1 MKSKK
6 RVVNLVVALGFIISM
21 IMPSLNASAAQIS
34 TSNNTLSTVNISDI
48 RPQDDFY
55 EAVNGQWEK
64 DSVNKISEFYY
75 EKSTYSDIQ
84 ENNEKIV
91 KDEFMN
97 FLSNKNKYGEN
108 SDERKMADVYMN
120 FINTYAR
127 NSQGIEPI
135 KKYLSKI
142 DEVNSIDDLNN
153 LLGDDD
159 INLFNSL
166 INFNI
171 QENSKGNMYEI
182 YIGPTTLS
190 LLDSSEYSEENKNSE
205 YESIV
210 VNFYTNLLTKSGFSE
225 NEATEMINNLFKFE
239 NYIAPSILSSNIDE
253 SKIDKSKND
262 VLVKIDD
269 LNRIAPNINFSYIMK
284 SLKIDN
290 ANYIEVS
297 QIDWLKKLNEL
308 WTQDN
313 LPLIKNYLKVNLIES
328 TGRYLTVDMNNLYY
342 DFIESLLG
350 LEFNYSSINDE
361 AYTNIESLFPKSL
374 GKLYS
379 EKALT
384 EEEENDVKNIASEI
398 ISVYKE
404 KINNCDWIG
413 DTTRKNLIEK
423 LNAIK
428 INIGY
433 SNSNQDYSNA
443 DIRLYSEGG
452 SLLGNIINLAK
463 SARDNQLKILN
474 NPISSTEITN
484 QILPQ
489 EVIGEYHVLSNT
501 IIITPGI
508 IQPELYNIN
517 DTREKKLAGIGIVI
531 AHEISHSLDMLGV
544 FFDGQ
549 GNFEN
554 MLTQEDF
561 NKYTE
566 KVSYMMDYYSKIEV
580 LPGKYV
586 DGELTL
592 CENIADIGAMSCI
605 LDLLNNTENV
615 DYKLFFEEYAR
626 AYKCVKTEEG
636 YELSLEND
644 EHSPDKVRVNAVLS
658 QFQKFYDTYG
668 IKDTDKMYVTPNDR
682 IKPLW

>member
-6 RVVNLVVALGFIISM
+6 KIVNLLAALVFIISM
-21 IMPSLNASAAQIS
+21 IMPSSNAFAAQS
-34 TSNNTLSTVNISDI
+34 TSQNTLSTVDISDI

-64 DSVNKISEFYY
+64 DAVNKISEFYN

-84 ENNEKIV
+84 ENNDKIL
-91 KDEFMN
+91 KDEFVN
-97 FLSNKNKYGEN
+97 FLSNKNKYGED
-108 SDERKMADVYMN
+108 SDERKMADVYLN
-120 FINTYAR
+120 FINTDER

-135 KKYLSKI
+135 QKYLSKI
-142 DEVNSIDDLNN
+142 DEVKSIEDLNN
-153 LLGDDD
+153 LLGDED

-171 QENSKGNMYEI
+171 KENSKGNMYEI
-182 YIGPTTLS
+182 YIGTTTLS
-190 LLDSSEYSEENKNSE
+190 LLDSSNYSEENKNSE
-205 YESIV
+205 YESTII
-210 VNFYTNLLTKSGFSE
+210 NFYTNLLTKAGFI
-225 NEATEMINNLFKFE
+225 EAEAKEMINNLLKFE
-239 NYIAPSILSSNIDE
+239 NYIAPSILSSSVDE
-253 SKIDKSKND
+253 SQIDKSKND
-262 VLVKIDD
+262 VLVKIED
-269 LNRIAPNINFSYIMK
+269 LNRIAPNINFSQIMK

-313 LPLIKNYLKVNLIES
+313 LPLIKNYLKINLIES
-328 TGRYLTVDMNNLYY
+328 TGRYLSVDMNKLYY

-350 LEFNYSSINDE
+350 VKFYASSINDE

-374 GKLYS
+374 GKLYC

-384 EEEENDVKNIASEI
+384 QEEENDVKNIVSEI
-398 ISVYKE
+398 IAVYKD
-404 KINNCDWIG
+404 KINNCDWIS
-413 DTTRKNLIEK
+413 DTTRENLIDK
-423 LNAIK
+423 LNNIK

-443 DIRLYSEGG
+443 DIKLYSEGG
-452 SLLGNIINLAK
+452 NLLENIINLAK
-463 SARDNQLKILN
+463 AARDNQLKILN
-474 NPISSTEITN
+474 NPISSSDITN

-508 IQPELYNIN
+508 MQPELYNIN
-517 DTREKKLAGIGIVI
+517 YTREKKLAGIGIVI

-549 GNFEN
+549 GNFKN
-554 MLTQEDF
+554 ILTEEDF

-566 KVSYMMDYYSKIEV
+566 RVSYIMNYYSKIEA

-668 IKDTDKMYVTPNDR
+668 IEDTDKMYVDPNDR

>member
-6 RVVNLVVALGFIISM
+6 KIVNLLAALVFIISM
-21 IMPSLNASAAQIS
+21 IMPSSNAFAAQS
-34 TSNNTLSTVNISDI
+34 TSQNTLSTVDISDI

-64 DSVNKISEFYY
+64 DAVNKISEFYN

-84 ENNEKIV
+84 ENNDKIL
-91 KDEFMN
+91 KDEFVN
-97 FLSNKNKYGEN
+97 FLSNKNKYGED
-108 SDERKMADVYMN
+108 SDERKMADVYLN
-120 FINTYAR
+120 FINTNER

-135 KKYLSKI
+135 QKYLSKI
-142 DEVNSIDDLNN
+142 DEVKSIEDLNN
-153 LLGDDD
+153 LLGDED

-171 QENSKGNMYEI
+171 KENSKGNMYEI
-182 YIGPTTLS
+182 YIGTTTLS
-190 LLDSSEYSEENKNSE
+190 LLDSSNYSEENKNSE
-205 YESIV
+205 YESTII
-210 VNFYTNLLTKSGFSE
+210 NFYTNLLTKAGFI
-225 NEATEMINNLFKFE
+225 EAEAKEMINNLLKFE
-239 NYIAPSILSSNIDE
+239 NYIAPSILSSSVDE
-253 SKIDKSKND
+253 SQIDKSKND
-262 VLVKIDD
+262 VLVKIED
-269 LNRIAPNINFSYIMK
+269 LNRIAPNINFSQIMK

-313 LPLIKNYLKVNLIES
+313 LPLIKNYLKINLIES
-328 TGRYLTVDMNNLYY
+328 TGRYLSVDMNKLYY

-350 LEFNYSSINDE
+350 VKFYASSINDE

-374 GKLYS
+374 GKLYC

-384 EEEENDVKNIASEI
+384 QEEENDVKNIASEI
-398 ISVYKE
+398 IAVYKD
-404 KINNCDWIG
+404 KINNCDWIS
-413 DTTRKNLIEK
+413 DTTRENLIDK
-423 LNAIK
+423 LNNIK

-443 DIRLYSEGG
+443 DIKLYSEGG
-452 SLLGNIINLAK
+452 NLLENIINLAK
-463 SARDNQLKILN
+463 AARDNQLKILN
-474 NPISSTEITN
+474 NPISSSDITN

-508 IQPELYNIN
+508 MQPELYNIN
-517 DTREKKLAGIGIVI
+517 YTREKKLAGIGIVI

-549 GNFEN
+549 GNFKN
-554 MLTQEDF
+554 ILTEEDF

-566 KVSYMMDYYSKIEV
+566 RVSYIMNYYSKIEA

-668 IKDTDKMYVTPNDR
+668 IEDTDKMYVDPNDR

>member
-6 RVVNLVVALGFIISM
+6 KIVNLLAALVFIISM
-21 IMPSLNASAAQIS
+21 IMPSSNAFAAQS
-34 TSNNTLSTVNISDI
+34 TSQNTLSTVDISDI

-64 DSVNKISEFYY
+64 DAVNKISEFYN

-84 ENNEKIV
+84 ENNDKIL
-91 KDEFMN
+91 KDEFVN
-97 FLSNKNKYGEN
+97 FLSNKNKYGED
-108 SDERKMADVYMN
+108 SDERKMADVYLN
-120 FINTYAR
+120 FINTNER

-135 KKYLSKI
+135 QKYLSKI
-142 DEVNSIDDLNN
+142 DEVKSIEDLNN
-153 LLGDDD
+153 LLGDED

-171 QENSKGNMYEI
+171 KENSKDNMYEI
-182 YIGPTTLS
+182 YIGTTTLS
-190 LLDSSEYSEENKNSE
+190 LLDSSNYSEENKNSE
-205 YESIV
+205 YESTII
-210 VNFYTNLLTKSGFSE
+210 NFYTNLLTKAGFSE
-225 NEATEMINNLFKFE
+225 GEAKEMINNLLKFE
-239 NYIAPSILSSNIDE
+239 NYIAPSILSSSVDE
-253 SKIDKSKND
+253 SQIDKSKND
-262 VLVKIDD
+262 VLVKIED
-269 LNRIAPNINFSYIMK
+269 LNRIAPNINFSQIMK

-313 LPLIKNYLKVNLIES
+313 LPLIKNYLKINLIES
-328 TGRYLTVDMNNLYY
+328 TGRYLSVDMNKLYY

-350 LEFNYSSINDE
+350 VKFYASSINDE

-374 GKLYS
+374 GKLYC

-384 EEEENDVKNIASEI
+384 QEEENDVKNIASEI
-398 ISVYKE
+398 IAVYKD
-404 KINNCDWIG
+404 KINNCDWIS
-413 DTTRKNLIEK
+413 DTTRENLIDK
-423 LNAIK
+423 LNNIK

-443 DIRLYSEGG
+443 DIKLYSEGG
-452 SLLGNIINLAK
+452 NLLENIINLAK
-463 SARDNQLKILN
+463 AARDNQLKILN
-474 NPISSTEITN
+474 NPISSSDITN

-508 IQPELYNIN
+508 MQPELYNIN
-517 DTREKKLAGIGIVI
+517 YTREKKLAGIGIVI

-549 GNFEN
+549 GNFKN
-554 MLTQEDF
+554 ILTEEDF

-566 KVSYMMDYYSKIEV
+566 RVSYIMNYYSKIEA

-668 IKDTDKMYVTPNDR
+668 IEDTDKMYVDPNDR